1 MKRNIPEMPLNLAK
15 YEQRARAAV
24 KQFWTGREE
33 ARLRQVEKGI
43 IDVGGRAEVTGGKNM
58 NGFVSLVKSL
68 VVANGLPA
76 DSVFSGLELRGSVN
90 RCLTLPGFYRP
101 LKDWDLLVIHKEMLV
116 AAIEFKSQI
125 GPSFGN
131 NFNNR
136 CEEALGT
143 ATDLLVAFREG
154 AFGNSPRPFVG
165 FLMLLED
172 CPRSRMIVKRKPTR
186 FTMFP
191 EFNSTSYADCYEI
204 FCRKIVQEQL
214 FESAALLL
222 SSREGGI
229 RGKYSQMSDKT
240 NLHQFVV
247 GLAGHVA
254 QAAMM

>member
-1 MKRNIPEMPLNLAK
+1 MKPNTPKMPLNLAD
-15 YEQRARAAV
+15 YDTQARNAIR
-24 KQFWTGREE
+24 QFWAGRTTS
-33 ARLRQVEKGI
+33 RQRQIEKGAVDI
-43 IDVGGRAEVTGGKNM
+43 GGRAAVTGGKNM

-76 DSVFSGLELRGSVN
+76 ETVFSGMELQGSSN
-90 RCLTLPGFYRP
+90 RCMTLPGFYRP
-101 LKDWDLLVIHKEMLV
+101 LKDWDLLVIHKSMLV
-116 AAIEFKSQI
+116 AALEFKSHI

-136 CEEALGT
+136 CEEAIGT

-154 AFGNSPRPFVG
+154 AFGDSPRPFLG

-172 CPRSRMIVKRKPTR
+172 CPKSRKVVKRKATK
-186 FTMFP
+186 FSILP
-191 EFNSTSYADCYEI
+191 EFKDTSYADCYEI

-222 SSREGGI
+222 SSSDGGA
-229 RGKYSQMSDKT
+229 RGEYAQMSDKT

-247 GLAGHVA
+247 GLAGFVA
-254 QAAMM
+254 RAAML